1 MTRLGWEDMKV
12 ELVPV
17 GHRNTDVALVHRE
30 VEANI
35 AWAYDVPDPEDD
47 KVARHT
53 VDSSAAP
60 VVHEVSSMPWTVQR
74 LMCLSWEVYCQDQV
88 ERWSLP
94 EAVF

>member
-1 MTRLGWEDMKV
+1 MTRLGVVDMKV

-60 VVHEVSSMPWTVQR
+60 VVHEVSSMP
-74 LMCLSWEVYCQDQV
+74 L
-88 ERWSLP
+88 
-94 EAVF
+94 